1 MLGFLATWLSIPG
14 VKLGS
19 LNTIS
24 RAWHRLHV
32 FARLA
37 QTPWFPGLDRTNVF
51 VTPSHCFKKG
61 TLHTYTLWPIKK
73 SFSSHVGDKTNK
85 RLAWASEAAVFYRVL
100 GNHKAYNLFYKV
112 TEHTFCSQ
120 SSRIFL
126 ICCRLFPS
134 SSNAAGLFTDSVHL
148 VSTGSPTFY
157 MRKRKFWAS

>member
-1 MLGFLATWLSIPG
+1 MF
-14 VKLGS
+14 
-19 LNTIS
+19 S
-24 RAWHRLHV
+24 RAWHRLHG
-32 FARLA
+32 
-37 QTPWFPGLDRTNVF
+37 FPGLTTNVF

-61 TLHTYTLWPIKK
+61 TLYYIRIHSDQSRSRFQVTWEN
-73 SFSSHVGDKTNK
+73 KTNK
-85 RLAWASEAAVFYRVL
+85 RLACASEAAVFYRVL

-126 ICCRLFPS
+126 ICCKLFPS

-157 MRKRKFWAS
+157 MRKRQF

>member
-1 MLGFLATWLSIPG
+1 MSASIYLFFWEDNRGVDSRIFVIGKLVLYTPFTIKPFFLSFHSFHDFFDFLFFNMIVLFILLSKNENETSIFFFLLRNMLGFLATWHSIPG

-37 QTPWFPGLDRTNVF
+37 QAPWFPGLDRTYVF

-73 SFSSHVGDKTNK
+73 SFSSHVWEQN
-85 RLAWASEAAVFYRVL
+85 
-100 GNHKAYNLFYKV
+100 
-112 TEHTFCSQ
+112 
-120 SSRIFL
+120 
-126 ICCRLFPS
+126 
-134 SSNAAGLFTDSVHL
+134 
-148 VSTGSPTFY
+148 
-157 MRKRKFWAS
+157 